1 MIRRFFSSIKTFPI
15 TITNNAWT
23 KMEQVIKSK
32 RGGAFVF
39 SATSGGCNGF
49 NYDLRLFNKDQYEKT
64 HDAYTNRG
72 KITPTVIKQNDAK
85 ILIDPISEMTLMGTT
100 IDYVSEDY
108 DKDIFESKFVFTP
121 NKDLASSCGCGIS
134 FMPKPN

>member
-1 MIRRFFSSIKTFPI
+1 MNTYRNSLKKIKH
-15 TITNNAWT
+15 
-23 KMEQVIKSK
+23 
-32 RGGAFVF
+32 
-39 SATSGGCNGF
+39 
-49 NYDLRLFNKDQYEKT
+49 LL
-64 HDAYTNRG
+64 
-72 KITPTVIKQNDAK
+72 KQNDAK